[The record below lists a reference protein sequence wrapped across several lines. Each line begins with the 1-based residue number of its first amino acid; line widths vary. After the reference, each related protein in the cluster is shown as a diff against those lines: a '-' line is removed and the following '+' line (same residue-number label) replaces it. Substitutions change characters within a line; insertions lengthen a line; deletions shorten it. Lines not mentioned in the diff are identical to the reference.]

1 MPVLAAEP
9 TVYPDDLLTVPLPA
23 DEPSAVWHVL
33 HTKPRQEKSLARELL
48 RKEIAFYLP
57 LTSRRWDLRGRVM
70 VSHLPLFPG
79 YLFLRAGRDALLTA
93 LSTRRVV
100 RPLDVPDQ
108 QRLDADLRQVQRL
121 LSSGLEVD
129 AHDRLVIGQEVEI
142 TSGPLT
148 GFRGRVLRTASG
160 NRFVVEVD
168 FIQRGASVL
177 CDGMALR
184 PLMTRSTTR

>member
-9 TVYPDDLLTVPLPA
+9 TVYPDDLLTVPLPG
-23 DEPSAVWHVL
+23 DDQSAVWHVL

-48 RKEIAFYLP
+48 LKEIAFYLP

-79 YLFLRAGRDALLTA
+79 YLFLRAGREDLLTA

-100 RPLDVPDQ
+100 RQLDVPDQ
-108 QRLDADLRQVQRL
+108 QRLDEDLRQVQRL

-129 AHDRLVIGQEVEI
+129 AQDRPVVGQEVEI

-160 NRFVVEVD
+160 NRFVVQVD

-184 PLMTRSTTR
+184 PLTTRPTK